1 MVPQPTTTRTLESLP
16 PRPPTPP
23 RESEPAEPEPEPR
36 PRLLRRILSMGLGT
50 KTPPNASPK
59 SSAESASTTAGV
71 STPSDRS
78 HKKVG
83 WSIVDVADDGGA
95 ETPRALNQRTSLSNQ
110 ILRSLPPSSDQKPP
124 KSILKPYNGANLV
137 NTRTA
142 AGFAK
147 DASPL
152 TDQGFAVMLE
162 SVAKQLAGGDRMS
175 RVDAY
180 MSLSGVLK
188 ATENIPDPRALRD
201 KMGLLAQFIQR
212 DMGAV
217 LASGAA
223 DTVLINNALIL
234 LASLF
239 WKTEPLP
246 TDFSVFV
253 LEHAIAAFEDPM
265 VSKDVAKHLMFVVG
279 QQNFSPKIMTPDRA
293 ARVLKATHEVAE
305 HVRGKSIV
313 LGRLGIYRK
322 LLKQAK
328 PALVANNDWLKDMF
342 EDMLV
347 SVKEVRSPVIAFGF
361 EAALQFGTQLK
372 VSRAVV
378 ELFQAPHE
386 KGGKYGNYYAGRLN
400 AAIQAKQDVPSV
412 PQIWSVVTLF
422 LRSRPSQLE
431 HWEFMTPWFQTLQ
444 KCFNSGDPEVK
455 REANFAWNRLV
466 FAIRPDEK
474 TNPRFI
480 KMLHQPFIGQ
490 LNRKNSSK
498 QGKEMFQVTISS
510 ICNLLYYTLNP
521 AASQVQLGLYWDAY
535 VVPLIGKLATATG
548 EQGADKGTP
557 SMDGVEQ
564 AIEILR
570 SLLEPS
576 TQSSATPWKQDR
588 AMAAELVKPSELPSL
603 DSKWVR
609 KNCVRVIDVMEQL
622 LEQRFADL
630 GKAQSPAT
638 ELWRSFLMTVAAAGA
653 KEIKVSNETME
664 CVARIF
670 TMLRRFWQKGP
681 QPAKK
686 NEAMDPAA
694 YLDGM
699 VYLITE
705 SVGVL
710 GILPFTEKKLSVT
723 EQNAFL
729 AVATPSSHRLPKT
742 IKSPLQYLIVL
753 LVEAASDLQCSTTY
767 KAAVR
772 AILNPFYEARTSR
785 TSRFEFCQDLVQC
798 LPEAVRGTDIS
809 PAETVWGV
817 LADMLAQAI
826 NETEDGHSHTT
837 SSSANKQQEGDVLRG
852 IVRVLEYGLTTV
864 VSEGIPHLETLFR
877 AASSYIKAEVGDG
890 GHALCLVDPLARC
903 LGDQLGRTDVRA
915 LAGMCAV
922 LVGDAC
928 YPVDAHSLEAAR
940 RRLWAASTSS
950 PKPATTD
957 PYRYLYGTVNVYL
970 EKCYEE
976 CSGDPASADALLA
989 GATVLIER
997 SPGAHSLDLFAAIG
1011 SGGACWI
1018 GDANAVVKSRSSTSK
1033 AIAAL
1038 WEAIRSQAST
1048 AISGVDSTIALSK
1061 LNALLSAGLN
1071 SKRKPIANSAITLWN
1086 NTFGTQST
1094 LSYPADVAKALA
1106 RLRPVADLKLP
1117 NFPTTYD
1124 EAATPSGPQFI
1135 ESDSDSQA
1143 MSFRLSSRPASR
1155 GVTPYLESSP
1165 LPSHRKTKSPHPS
1178 IEMAKSASK
1187 KRLSTSKR
1195 GKGKRDTTPRLRHED
1210 SQIQFAAIE
1219 SSPTAD
1225 DSQLLTDRQRE
1236 VKERQQE
1243 ETAAMFPDL
1252 RKSPRMKTRRSGER
1266 LELSS
1271 DLPVVE
1277 ATTWGTPSISRVAE
1291 RDDDFITSSPTPRR
1305 GASEGVLGV
1314 GEEADGDVPSSPPKG
1329 DAEGGPSAS
1338 DEFWNVTS
1346 FGSIDSLLL
1355 EQHALGLPE
1364 VVHGEVVE
1372 EDGRSDSSS
1381 ILMQALPLPHNVEA
1395 HEQVD
1400 EPIHESTFS
1409 DALSNLDAIRER
1421 DDVTTDEVFV
1431 DAQSSPQLEAQADLP
1446 SAQSSGRRKR
1456 RRRNR
1461 RGSNA
1466 DVSRGTSASA
1476 SVADDS
1482 AQLPTEQND
1491 EPPAEEV
1498 GGSAAFK
1505 RSLFLNPTSDLD
1517 GDSYA
1522 AVSASPQPSSVPEP
1536 ETRKTRKRRRA
1547 AAVAAEEEQSTPA
1560 TAPRSM
1566 RSMRSSDKL
1575 ARAAVSDEPAAPE
1588 QEEEASIPT
1597 RTRSHARKREI
1608 ASTIPESPIA
1618 AMSAPRETRRRKSP
1632 HGEDEDEDEEVMT
1645 RSQSAKRQRVDRER
1659 EEVRNSHV
1667 SPEPTTENTEAIVID
1682 TTPRSRRS
1690 RRERTSTAKWEESDL
1705 GRRRRRS
1712 RATADDE
1719 EAEAEAEAE
1728 SQMRQSRRSIDL
1740 DAPSAE
1746 VVEDSFVKFE
1756 EGMEGQEDVSMHGA
1770 GEGGVQEAQREGVAS
1785 DEEAEAQIWDGM
1797 AEVREALVGAADRAS
1812 ADAVS
1817 MEPEVVV
1824 ESTPAAEAEA
1834 EAKKEFTG
1842 ATAVAMFKELMEGL
1856 KTGTVSRVE
1865 AMQMEEMVWDFKAE
1879 LYAAERRGRGSAASA
1894 PLLPSIPLSSSL
1906 SGFGLALPRY
1916 NNNHGHHHP
1925 TFPYT
1930 TFPTSASTTTTIK
1943 LLAYTTYTSLQRGSR
1958 QIALRFVLDTTQRDK
1973 AIQINPSYPQ
1983 PPPPHLQPNIAAM
1996 SSTRPKPNNLS
2007 LSATPAQPAA
2017 SATITH
2023 DNGRVTATL
2032 PTGESVEVL
2041 LYGAT
2046 VVSWKDKGGEKLWV
2060 SEGADLSGG
2069 SAVRGGVPLVFPV
2082 FGKSTD
2088 HPATA
2093 ALPQHGFARTS
2104 RWEFLGK
2111 STTESDGKGGDGG
2124 VKLDFGLGPENLS
2137 AEAREAWK
2145 GEFGLIYSVALTR
2158 GALRTSM
2165 LVRNDGGEAWDFQVL
2180 MHTYLRVKDIT
2191 TTTVEGLA
2199 GAPYFDKVTASTSTA
2214 PASPAALSITGE
2226 TDRVYT
2232 PASVETTLTVSAN
2245 GTPAFEIVR
2254 ENFENVVVWNPWEEK
2269 AKGIKDFAPKD
2280 GWKEMLCVEAG
2291 QVAGWTKLEGGD
2303 AWEGGVTIKALL

>member
-1 MVPQPTTTRTLESLP
+1 
-16 PRPPTPP
+16 
-23 RESEPAEPEPEPR
+23 
-36 PRLLRRILSMGLGT
+36 MGLGT

-59 SSAESASTTAGV
+59 SSAESTTTPSV

-78 HKKVG
+78 LKKVG
-83 WSIVDVADDGGA
+83 WSIVDECD
-95 ETPRALNQRTSLSNQ
+95 TPEVLSQSSTRLSNQ

-124 KSILKPYNGANLV
+124 KSILKPYNGSTIPLN
-137 NTRTA
+137 RTSLSFDNKSTEPITD
-142 AGFAK
+142 AGFAI
-147 DASPL
+147 
-152 TDQGFAVMLE
+152 MLE

-188 ATENIPDPRALRD
+188 ATGNLPDPRALRD
-201 KMGLLAQFIQR
+201 KMGLLAQFVQR
-212 DMGAV
+212 DITAQ
-217 LASGAA
+217 LPSGAA

-253 LEHAIAAFEDPM
+253 LEHAIATFEDPQ

-279 QQNFSPKIMTPDRA
+279 QQNFPPKIMTPERA
-293 ARVLKATHEVAE
+293 ARVLKATHEIAE

-386 KGGKYGNYYAGRLN
+386 KGGKYGNYYASRLN
-400 AAIQAKQDVPSV
+400 TAIQTKQDVPSV

-521 AASQVQLGLYWDAY
+521 AASHAQLSLYWDSY
-535 VVPLIGKLATATG
+535 VVPLVGKLATTTT

-557 SMDGVEQ
+557 GLDGVEQ

-588 AMAAELVKPSELPSL
+588 AMAAELVKPNELPSL

-609 KNCVRVIDVMEQL
+609 KNCVPVLDVMEQL

-630 GKAQSPAT
+630 GKAHSPTT

-681 QPAKK
+681 QPAKQR
-686 NEAMDPAA
+686 EVMDPAA

-705 SVGVL
+705 SVSIL
-710 GILPFTEKKLSVT
+710 GILPFTEKKLSIT

-742 IKSPLQYLIVL
+742 IKSPLQYLILL
-753 LVEAASDLQCSTTY
+753 LVEAASDLQCATTY

-798 LPEAVRGTDIS
+798 LPEAVRGSDIS
-809 PAETVWGV
+809 PAETVWCV
-817 LADMLAQAI
+817 LADMLAGAI
-826 NETEDGHSHTT
+826 SEGADDGHSHTP
-837 SSSANKQQEGDVLRG
+837 SSSANKKQEGDVLRG

-864 VSEGIPHLETLFR
+864 VLEGIPHLETLFR
-877 AASSYIKAEVGDG
+877 AASSYIRAEVGDG

-928 YPVDAHSLEAAR
+928 YPVDAQSLEAAR
-940 RRLWAASTSS
+940 RRLWGASTNS
-950 PKPATTD
+950 PKPASTD
-957 PYRYLYGTVNVYL
+957 PYKYLYGTVNVYL

-976 CSGDPASADALLA
+976 CSKDAIGADALLS
-989 GATVLIER
+989 GVTVLIER
-997 SPGAHSLDLFAAIG
+997 CPGANSLDLFAAIG
-1011 SGGACWI
+1011 SGGGCWI
-1018 GDANAVVKSRSSTSK
+1018 QDVNGAVKSRSLTAK
-1033 AIAAL
+1033 AVTAL
-1038 WEAIRSQAST
+1038 WEAIRSQAVT
-1048 AISGVDSTIALSK
+1048 TISGVDSTIALSK
-1061 LNALLSAGLN
+1061 LEALLSAGLN

-1086 NTFGTQST
+1086 TTFGTQST
-1094 LSYPADVAKALA
+1094 LIYPTDVAKALA

-1117 NFPTTYD
+1117 TFPAAYD
-1124 EAATPSGPQFI
+1124 EAATPSGPQFMD
-1135 ESDSDSQA
+1135 SDSDSQA
-1143 MSFRLSSRPASR
+1143 LSFRCSSRPASR
-1155 GVTPYLESSP
+1155 GVTPYMESSP
-1165 LPSHRKTKSPHPS
+1165 LPSHRKAKSPHPS
-1178 IEMAKSASK
+1178 IEMSKSASK
-1187 KRLSTSKR
+1187 KRLSTRASKLSE
-1195 GKGKRDTTPRLRHED
+1195 KKKRDTTPRLRHDD

-1225 DSQLLTDRQRE
+1225 DSQLLTDHQRE

-1243 ETAAMFPDL
+1243 EAAAMFPDL

-1266 LELSS
+1266 LALSS
-1271 DLPVVE
+1271 DLPVTE
-1277 ATTWGTPSISRVAE
+1277 GTTWGTPSISRVAE
-1291 RDDDFITSSPTPRR
+1291 REDDFITSSPTPRR
-1305 GASEGVLGV
+1305 ETSSEGLLGK
-1314 GEEADGDVPSSPPKG
+1314 EEEDDVPSSPPKG
-1329 DAEGGPSAS
+1329 EGEGEGGPSAS

-1355 EQHALGLPE
+1355 EQHALGMPG
-1364 VVHGEVVE
+1364 VVGGE
-1372 EDGRSDSSS
+1372 EDGRSDSESV
-1381 ILMQALPLPHNVEA
+1381 LMQALPLPHNVEST
-1395 HEQVD
+1395 EQG
-1400 EPIHESTFS
+1400 EEITHESTFS

-1421 DDVTTDEVFV
+1421 DVLTTDEVFV
-1431 DAQSSPQLEAQADLP
+1431 DAQSSPLLEAQADLP
-1446 SAQSSGRRKR
+1446 STQGSGRRKR

-1461 RGSNA
+1461 RGSNG
-1466 DVSRGTSASA
+1466 DVSRATSASA
-1476 SVADDS
+1476 SVADES
-1482 AQLPTEQND
+1482 IP
-1491 EPPAEEV
+1491 PPAGQDEARVE
-1498 GGSAAFK
+1498 ADAPPTT
-1505 RSLFLNPTSDLD
+1505 RSRFSLNPPTNIDL
-1517 GDSYA
+1517 SAYT
-1522 AVSASPQPSSVPEP
+1522 ASPQPSPAPEP

-1547 AAVAAEEEQSTPA
+1547 AAAAEKESTPVVE
-1560 TAPRSM
+1560 APRSM

-1575 ARAAVSDEPAAPE
+1575 TRAPAVSEEPAAPE
-1588 QEEEASIPT
+1588 LEEGEEGSIPA
-1597 RTRSHARKREI
+1597 RTRSRVRKREI
-1608 ASTIPESPIA
+1608 SSTIPETPTKA
-1618 AMSAPRETRRRKSP
+1618 TETRRRKSP
-1632 HGEDEDEDEEVMT
+1632 HGEEEDEDVVM
-1645 RSQSAKRQRVDRER
+1645 RSQSAKRQRVDQAG
-1659 EEVRNSHV
+1659 EEVEDSQLAPQ
-1667 SPEPTTENTEAIVID
+1667 SQPEIDDADAIVVD

-1712 RATADDE
+1712 RAVVEDDE
-1719 EAEAEAEAE
+1719 ETD
-1728 SQMRQSRRSIDL
+1728 SQVMRGKSVDLDLNLDL
-1740 DAPSAE
+1740 DAAAGE
-1746 VVEDSFVKFE
+1746 MVEDSFVGADVKGE
-1756 EGMEGQEDVSMHGA
+1756 EEEEEEEERVAEDASMHGA
-1770 GEGGVQEAQREGVAS
+1770 GEGGVTEAQREGVAS
-1785 DEEAEAQIWDGM
+1785 DDEAEAQIWDGM
-1797 AEVREALVGAADRAS
+1797 AEVRESSVS
-1812 ADAVS
+1812 ADVPDPVDAAAA
-1817 MEPEVVV
+1817 EPEVA
-1824 ESTPAAEAEA
+1824 EEAAGEV
-1834 EAKKEFTG
+1834 KKEFTG
-1842 ATAVAMFKELMEGL
+1842 ATAVAVFKELMEGL
-1856 KTGTVSRVE
+1856 RTGTVSRGE

-1879 LYAAERRGRGSAASA
+1879 LYAAERRGRGSAA
-1894 PLLPSIPLSSSL
+1894 
-1906 SGFGLALPRY
+1906 
-1916 NNNHGHHHP
+1916 
-1925 TFPYT
+1925 
-1930 TFPTSASTTTTIK
+1930 
-1943 LLAYTTYTSLQRGSR
+1943 
-1958 QIALRFVLDTTQRDK
+1958 
-1973 AIQINPSYPQ
+1973 
-1983 PPPPHLQPNIAAM
+1983 
-1996 SSTRPKPNNLS
+1996 
-2007 LSATPAQPAA
+2007 
-2017 SATITH
+2017 
-2023 DNGRVTATL
+2023 
-2032 PTGESVEVL
+2032 
-2041 LYGAT
+2041 
-2046 VVSWKDKGGEKLWV
+2046 
-2060 SEGADLSGG
+2060 
-2069 SAVRGGVPLVFPV
+2069 
-2082 FGKSTD
+2082 
-2088 HPATA
+2088 
-2093 ALPQHGFARTS
+2093 
-2104 RWEFLGK
+2104 
-2111 STTESDGKGGDGG
+2111 
-2124 VKLDFGLGPENLS
+2124 
-2137 AEAREAWK
+2137 
-2145 GEFGLIYSVALTR
+2145 
-2158 GALRTSM
+2158 
-2165 LVRNDGGEAWDFQVL
+2165 
-2180 MHTYLRVKDIT
+2180 
-2191 TTTVEGLA
+2191 
-2199 GAPYFDKVTASTSTA
+2199 
-2214 PASPAALSITGE
+2214 
-2226 TDRVYT
+2226 
-2232 PASVETTLTVSAN
+2232 
-2245 GTPAFEIVR
+2245 
-2254 ENFENVVVWNPWEEK
+2254 
-2269 AKGIKDFAPKD
+2269 
-2280 GWKEMLCVEAG
+2280 
-2291 QVAGWTKLEGGD
+2291 
-2303 AWEGGVTIKALL
+2303 

>member
-1 MVPQPTTTRTLESLP
+1 MVLQASGKRSLEKLP

-23 RESEPAEPEPEPR
+23 RESEPVEPR

-59 SSAESASTTAGV
+59 SSAECTV
-71 STPSDRS
+71 QTPSDRS
-78 HKKVG
+78 CKKVG
-83 WSIVDVADDGGA
+83 WSIVDETEEA
-95 ETPRALNQRTSLSNQ
+95 EVLKSTRLSNQ

-124 KSILKPYNGANLV
+124 KSILKPYNGAIPV
-137 NTRTA
+137 NRTLSLDKSA
-142 AGFAK
+142 E
-147 DASPL
+147 PL
-152 TDQGFAVMLE
+152 TDASFAVMLE
-162 SVAKQLAGGDRMS
+162 SVAKQLAGADRMS

-180 MSLSGVLK
+180 MSLSSVLK
-188 ATENIPDPRALRD
+188 ATENIPDPKSLKD

-212 DMGAV
+212 DMTAQ
-217 LASGAA
+217 LASGAP

-253 LEHAIAAFEDPM
+253 LEHAITTFEDPQI
-265 VSKDVAKHLMFVVG
+265 SKDVAKHLMFVIG
-279 QQNFSPKIMTPDRA
+279 QQNFSPKIMTPERA
-293 ARVLKATHEVAE
+293 ARVLKATHEIAE

-322 LLKQAK
+322 LLKQSK
-328 PALVANNDWLKDMF
+328 PSLVANNDWLKDMF

-372 VSRAVV
+372 VSRSVV

-386 KGGKYGNYYAGRLN
+386 KGGKYGNYYASRLN
-400 AAIQAKQDVPSV
+400 TAIQTKQDVPSV

-521 AASQVQLGLYWDAY
+521 SASHAQLSLYWDSY
-535 VVPLIGKLATATG
+535 VVPLIGKLSTTTA
-548 EQGADKGTP
+548 EQGTGAGTP

-570 SLLEPS
+570 SLLEPT

-588 AMAAELVKPSELPSL
+588 AMAADLVKPSELPSL

-609 KNCVRVIDVMEQL
+609 KNCVRVLDVMEQL

-638 ELWRSFLMTVAAAGA
+638 DLWRSFLMTVAAAGA

-670 TMLRRFWQKGP
+670 TMLRRFWQRGP
-681 QPAKK
+681 QPNKLP
-686 NEAMDPAA
+686 EAMDPAA

-705 SVGVL
+705 SVSVL

-742 IKSPLQYLIVL
+742 IKSPIQYLIVL

-767 KAAVR
+767 KAAIR
-772 AILNPFYEARTSR
+772 DILNPFYEARTSR
-785 TSRFEFCQDLVQC
+785 TSRFEFCEDLVQC
-798 LPEAVRGTDIS
+798 LPEAVRGSDIS
-809 PAETVWGV
+809 PAETVWCV

-826 NETEDGHSHTT
+826 GETDDGHSHTP
-837 SSSANKQQEGDVLRG
+837 SSSANKQQDGDVLRG

-877 AASSYIKAEVGDG
+877 AASSYIRAEVGDG

-928 YPVDAHSLEAAR
+928 YPVDAQSLEAAR
-940 RRLWAASTSS
+940 RRLWGASTSS

-957 PYRYLYGTVNVYL
+957 PYKYLYGTVNVYL

-976 CSGDPASADALLA
+976 CSKDGVAADALLA
-989 GATVLIER
+989 GVTVLIER
-997 SPGAHSLDLFAAIG
+997 CPGAHSLDLFAGIG

-1018 GDANAVVKSRSSTSK
+1018 QDANGAVKSRSSTSK
-1033 AIAAL
+1033 AVTSL

-1048 AISGVDSTIALSK
+1048 AIPGVDSTTALSK
-1061 LNALLSAGLN
+1061 LQALLSAGLN

-1086 NTFGTQST
+1086 ATFGSQST
-1094 LSYPADVAKALA
+1094 LTYPPDVAKALA

-1117 NFPTTYD
+1117 TFPTTYD

-1135 ESDSDSQA
+1135 DSDSDSQA
-1143 MSFRLSSRPASR
+1143 LSFRCSSRPASR

-1178 IEMAKSASK
+1178 IELSKSASK
-1187 KRLSTSKR
+1187 KRLSDARASKLR
-1195 GKGKRDTTPRLRHED
+1195 GKGKRDTTPRLRHDD

-1243 ETAAMFPDL
+1243 EAASMFPDL

-1266 LELSS
+1266 LALSS
-1271 DLPVVE
+1271 DLPVAE
-1277 ATTWGTPSISRVAE
+1277 GTTWGTPSISRVAE
-1291 RDDDFITSSPTPRR
+1291 REDDFITSSPTPRR
-1305 GASEGVLGV
+1305 EASEGVLGKE
-1314 GEEADGDVPSSPPKG
+1314 EEADVPSSPPKG
-1329 DAEGGPSAS
+1329 EGEGGPSAS

-1364 VVHGEVVE
+1364 VVHGDVVE
-1372 EDGRSDSSS
+1372 EDGGSDSSS
-1381 ILMQALPLPHNVEA
+1381 IMMQALPLPHNAEP
-1395 HEQVD
+1395 EQLD
-1400 EPIHESTFS
+1400 ETTHESTFS

-1421 DDVTTDEVFV
+1421 DDVTTDDVFV
-1431 DAQSSPQLEAQADLP
+1431 DAQSSPQLQAQADQP
-1446 SAQSSGRRKR
+1446 SAQGSGRRKR

-1461 RGSNA
+1461 RGSNGES
-1466 DVSRGTSASA
+1466 SRGTSASA
-1476 SVADDS
+1476 PAEESV
-1482 AQLPTEQND
+1482 QLPTEQND
-1491 EPPAEEV
+1491 EPPAEEIK
-1498 GGSAAFK
+1498 GSAAIK
-1505 RSLFLNPTSDLD
+1505 RSLFLPDPSGDFD
-1517 GDSYA
+1517 GGAYTA
-1522 AVSASPQPSSVPEP
+1522 ISASTQPSPAPEP

-1547 AAVAAEEEQSTPA
+1547 AAIATEEEQSTPA

-1575 ARAAVSDEPAAPE
+1575 ARAAVSEEPVAPE
-1588 QEEEASIPT
+1588 QEDEGSIPA

-1618 AMSAPRETRRRKSP
+1618 ARSAARETRRRKSP
-1632 HGEDEDEDEEVMT
+1632 HGDDGEEEVET
-1645 RSQSAKRQRVDRER
+1645 RSQSAKRQRVDRAE
-1659 EEVRNSHV
+1659 EEVRNSHL
-1667 SPEPTTENTEAIVID
+1667 SPEPAAEDAEAIVID

-1690 RRERTSTAKWEESDL
+1690 RREKTSTMKWEESDL
-1705 GRRRRRS
+1705 GRRRSGRGRGVIE
-1712 RATADDE
+1712 DDE
-1719 EAEAEAEAE
+1719 VE
-1728 SQMRQSRRSIDL
+1728 SQVRGKSVDL
-1740 DAPSAE
+1740 DLNLGTSSGE

-1756 EGMEGQEDVSMHGA
+1756 GEMNGEEDVSMHGA
-1770 GEGGVQEAQREGVAS
+1770 GEGGVQEAQREGIAS

-1797 AEVREALVGAADRAS
+1797 AEVRESPVS
-1812 ADAVS
+1812 AVAEPEVS
-1817 MEPEVVV
+1817 AEPEVTAEPEVVTEPEV
-1824 ESTPAAEAEA
+1824 AAESTATQEAEA
-1834 EAKKEFTG
+1834 EVKKEFTG

-1879 LYAAERRGRGSAASA
+1879 LYAAERRGRGSAA
-1894 PLLPSIPLSSSL
+1894 
-1906 SGFGLALPRY
+1906 
-1916 NNNHGHHHP
+1916 
-1925 TFPYT
+1925 
-1930 TFPTSASTTTTIK
+1930 
-1943 LLAYTTYTSLQRGSR
+1943 
-1958 QIALRFVLDTTQRDK
+1958 
-1973 AIQINPSYPQ
+1973 
-1983 PPPPHLQPNIAAM
+1983 
-1996 SSTRPKPNNLS
+1996 
-2007 LSATPAQPAA
+2007 
-2017 SATITH
+2017 
-2023 DNGRVTATL
+2023 
-2032 PTGESVEVL
+2032 
-2041 LYGAT
+2041 
-2046 VVSWKDKGGEKLWV
+2046 
-2060 SEGADLSGG
+2060 
-2069 SAVRGGVPLVFPV
+2069 
-2082 FGKSTD
+2082 
-2088 HPATA
+2088 
-2093 ALPQHGFARTS
+2093 
-2104 RWEFLGK
+2104 
-2111 STTESDGKGGDGG
+2111 
-2124 VKLDFGLGPENLS
+2124 
-2137 AEAREAWK
+2137 
-2145 GEFGLIYSVALTR
+2145 
-2158 GALRTSM
+2158 
-2165 LVRNDGGEAWDFQVL
+2165 
-2180 MHTYLRVKDIT
+2180 
-2191 TTTVEGLA
+2191 
-2199 GAPYFDKVTASTSTA
+2199 
-2214 PASPAALSITGE
+2214 
-2226 TDRVYT
+2226 
-2232 PASVETTLTVSAN
+2232 
-2245 GTPAFEIVR
+2245 
-2254 ENFENVVVWNPWEEK
+2254 
-2269 AKGIKDFAPKD
+2269 
-2280 GWKEMLCVEAG
+2280 
-2291 QVAGWTKLEGGD
+2291 
-2303 AWEGGVTIKALL
+2303 

>member
-1 MVPQPTTTRTLESLP
+1 MVLQAGAKRSLSLENLA

-23 RESEPAEPEPEPR
+23 RDSEPVPAAEPR

-59 SSAESASTTAGV
+59 SSAESTTTPSI

-78 HKKVG
+78 LKKVG
-83 WSIVDVADDGGA
+83 WSIVDEEEGV
-95 ETPRALNQRTSLSNQ
+95 LNLSSSRLSNQ

-124 KSILKPYNGANLV
+124 KSILKPYNGSTIPLN
-137 NTRTA
+137 RTSLSFDNKSTEPITDV
-142 AGFAK
+142 GFAI
-147 DASPL
+147 
-152 TDQGFAVMLE
+152 MLE

-188 ATENIPDPRALRD
+188 ATGNLPDPRALRD
-201 KMGLLAQFIQR
+201 KMGLLAQFVQR
-212 DMGAV
+212 DMTAQ
-217 LASGAA
+217 LPSGAA

-253 LEHAIAAFEDPM
+253 LEHAIATFDDPQ

-279 QQNFSPKIMTPDRA
+279 QQNFPPKIMTPDRA
-293 ARVLKATHEVAE
+293 ARVLKATHEIAE

-386 KGGKYGNYYAGRLN
+386 KGGKYGNYYASRLN
-400 AAIQAKQDVPSV
+400 TAIQTKQDVPSV

-521 AASQVQLGLYWDAY
+521 AASHAQLSLYWDSY
-535 VVPLIGKLATATG
+535 VVPLIEKLATTAT
-548 EQGADKGTP
+548 EQGADKGMP
-557 SMDGVEQ
+557 GLDGVEQ

-609 KNCVRVIDVMEQL
+609 KNCVPVLDVMEQL
-622 LEQRFADL
+622 LEQRFLDL

-681 QPAKK
+681 QPAKQR
-686 NEAMDPAA
+686 EAMDSAA

-705 SVGVL
+705 SVSIL
-710 GILPFTEKKLSVT
+710 GILPFTEKKLSIT

-742 IKSPLQYLIVL
+742 IKSPLQYLILL

-767 KAAVR
+767 KTAVR

-798 LPEAVRGTDIS
+798 LPEAVRGSDVY
-809 PAETVWGV
+809 PAETVWSV
-817 LADMLAQAI
+817 LADMLAGAI
-826 NETEDGHSHTT
+826 SEGADDGHSHTP

-864 VSEGIPHLETLFR
+864 VLEGIPHLETLFR
-877 AASSYIKAEVGDG
+877 AASSYIRAEVGDG

-928 YPVDAHSLEAAR
+928 YPVDAQSLEAAR
-940 RRLWAASTSS
+940 RRLWGTSTNS

-957 PYRYLYGTVNVYL
+957 PYKYLYGTVNVYL

-976 CSGDPASADALLA
+976 CSKDAIGADALLS
-989 GATVLIER
+989 GVTVLIER
-997 SPGAHSLDLFAAIG
+997 CPGADSLDLFAAIG
-1011 SGGACWI
+1011 GGGGCWI
-1018 GDANAVVKSRSSTSK
+1018 QDVNGAVKSRSSTGK
-1033 AIAAL
+1033 AVTAL

-1048 AISGVDSTIALSK
+1048 TISGVDSGVDSTIALSK
-1061 LNALLSAGLN
+1061 LGALLSAGLN

-1086 NTFGTQST
+1086 ATFGTQST
-1094 LSYPADVAKALA
+1094 LTYPPDVAKALA

-1117 NFPTTYD
+1117 NFPAAYD

-1135 ESDSDSQA
+1135 DSDSDSQA
-1143 MSFRLSSRPASR
+1143 MSFRCSSRPASR

-1165 LPSHRKTKSPHPS
+1165 LASHRKAKSPHPS
-1178 IEMAKSASK
+1178 IELSKSASK
-1187 KRLSTSKR
+1187 KRFSTRASKLSEK
-1195 GKGKRDTTPRLRHED
+1195 KKRDTTPRLRHDD

-1219 SSPTAD
+1219 SSPTAE
-1225 DSQLLTDRQRE
+1225 DSQLLTDHQRE

-1243 ETAAMFPDL
+1243 EAAAMFPDL

-1266 LELSS
+1266 LALSS
-1271 DLPVVE
+1271 DLPVTE
-1277 ATTWGTPSISRVAE
+1277 GTTWGTPSISRVGE
-1291 RDDDFITSSPTPRR
+1291 REDDFITSSPTPRR
-1305 GASEGVLGV
+1305 ETSAEGLLGK
-1314 GEEADGDVPSSPPKG
+1314 EEEGDVPSSPPKG
-1329 DAEGGPSAS
+1329 EVEGGPSAS

-1355 EQHALGLPE
+1355 EQHALGLPG
-1364 VVHGEVVE
+1364 VVGGE
-1372 EDGRSDSSS
+1372 EDGRSDSESF
-1381 ILMQALPLPHNVEA
+1381 LMQALPLPHNVEPA
-1395 HEQVD
+1395 EQG
-1400 EPIHESTFS
+1400 EEITHESTFS

-1421 DDVTTDEVFV
+1421 DDLTTDEVFV
-1431 DAQSSPQLEAQADLP
+1431 DAQSSPLLEAQADLP
-1446 SAQSSGRRKR
+1446 STQSSGRRKR

-1461 RGSNA
+1461 RGSNG
-1466 DVSRGTSASA
+1466 DVSRGTSASV
-1476 SVADDS
+1476 SVADESVAPAVEQDETR
-1482 AQLPTEQND
+1482 AEADAPPTT
-1491 EPPAEEV
+1491 
-1498 GGSAAFK
+1498 SSRF
-1505 RSLFLNPTSDLD
+1505 SLTPSTGFDHTT
-1517 GDSYA
+1517 YT
-1522 AVSASPQPSSVPEP
+1522 ASPQPSPAPEP

-1547 AAVAAEEEQSTPA
+1547 AAAAEKESTPVVQ
-1560 TAPRSM
+1560 APRSM
-1566 RSMRSSDKL
+1566 RSMRISDKL
-1575 ARAAVSDEPAAPE
+1575 TRAAAVSEEPVLLE
-1588 QEEEASIPT
+1588 QEQEQQEEEEGSIPA
-1597 RTRSHARKREI
+1597 RTRSRVRKREI
-1608 ASTIPESPIA
+1608 SSTIPETPTKA
-1618 AMSAPRETRRRKSP
+1618 TETRRRKSP
-1632 HGEDEDEDEEVMT
+1632 HDEEEDEDVVM
-1645 RSQSAKRQRVDRER
+1645 RSQSAKRQRV
-1659 EEVRNSHV
+1659 EEVLEEVEDSQLAAE
-1667 SPEPTTENTEAIVID
+1667 PERDDAELIIVD

-1712 RATADDE
+1712 RAMVEDDDE
-1719 EAEAEAEAE
+1719 TD
-1728 SQMRQSRRSIDL
+1728 SQVMRGKSVDL
-1740 DAPSAE
+1740 DLNLNLDLDTASGE
-1746 VVEDSFVKFE
+1746 MVEDSFVGTDVKGE
-1756 EGMEGQEDVSMHGA
+1756 EAEDVSMHGA
-1770 GEGGVQEAQREGVAS
+1770 GEGGVTEAQREGVAS
-1785 DEEAEAQIWDGM
+1785 DDEAEAQIWDGM
-1797 AEVREALVGAADRAS
+1797 AEVRESSVSAAA
-1812 ADAVS
+1812 A
-1817 MEPEVVV
+1817 EPEVVII
-1824 ESTPAAEAEA
+1824 EPEIAEEQAADD

-1856 KTGTVSRVE
+1856 RTGTVSRGE

-1879 LYAAERRGRGSAASA
+1879 LYAAERRGRGSAA
-1894 PLLPSIPLSSSL
+1894 
-1906 SGFGLALPRY
+1906 
-1916 NNNHGHHHP
+1916 
-1925 TFPYT
+1925 
-1930 TFPTSASTTTTIK
+1930 
-1943 LLAYTTYTSLQRGSR
+1943 
-1958 QIALRFVLDTTQRDK
+1958 
-1973 AIQINPSYPQ
+1973 
-1983 PPPPHLQPNIAAM
+1983 
-1996 SSTRPKPNNLS
+1996 
-2007 LSATPAQPAA
+2007 
-2017 SATITH
+2017 
-2023 DNGRVTATL
+2023 
-2032 PTGESVEVL
+2032 
-2041 LYGAT
+2041 
-2046 VVSWKDKGGEKLWV
+2046 
-2060 SEGADLSGG
+2060 
-2069 SAVRGGVPLVFPV
+2069 
-2082 FGKSTD
+2082 
-2088 HPATA
+2088 
-2093 ALPQHGFARTS
+2093 
-2104 RWEFLGK
+2104 
-2111 STTESDGKGGDGG
+2111 
-2124 VKLDFGLGPENLS
+2124 
-2137 AEAREAWK
+2137 
-2145 GEFGLIYSVALTR
+2145 
-2158 GALRTSM
+2158 
-2165 LVRNDGGEAWDFQVL
+2165 
-2180 MHTYLRVKDIT
+2180 
-2191 TTTVEGLA
+2191 
-2199 GAPYFDKVTASTSTA
+2199 
-2214 PASPAALSITGE
+2214 
-2226 TDRVYT
+2226 
-2232 PASVETTLTVSAN
+2232 
-2245 GTPAFEIVR
+2245 
-2254 ENFENVVVWNPWEEK
+2254 
-2269 AKGIKDFAPKD
+2269 
-2280 GWKEMLCVEAG
+2280 
-2291 QVAGWTKLEGGD
+2291 
-2303 AWEGGVTIKALL
+2303 

>member
-1 MVPQPTTTRTLESLP
+1 MVPQPSTTRSLESLP

-23 RESEPAEPEPEPR
+23 RDSLPAEPR

-59 SSAESASTTAGV
+59 SSVESIAV
-71 STPSDRS
+71 ETPSDRS

-83 WSIVDVADDGGA
+83 WSIVDDDCA
-95 ETPRALNQRTSLSNQ
+95 ETPGVLSQRTSASRERV
-110 ILRSLPPSSDQKPP
+110 LRSLPPSSGQKAP
-124 KSILKPYNGANLV
+124 KSILKPYNGASIPV
-137 NTRTA
+137 ARSA
-142 AGFAK
+142 AGFDTA
-147 DASPL
+147 AEPL
-152 TDQGFAVMLE
+152 TDEGFAEMLE

-188 ATENIPDPRALRD
+188 ATGDIPDARALRD

-212 DMGAV
+212 DMTAQ

-246 TDFSVFV
+246 ADFSVFV
-253 LEHAIAAFEDPM
+253 LEHAIAAFEDPG

-279 QQNFSPKIMTPDRA
+279 QQNFSAKIMTPERA
-293 ARVLKATHEVAE
+293 ARVLKATHGVAE

-328 PALVANNDWLKDMF
+328 PALVANNDWLKDVF

-400 AAIQAKQDVPSV
+400 AAIQTKQDVPSV

-490 LNRKNSSK
+490 LNRKNTSK

-521 AASQVQLGLYWDAY
+521 TASHAQLSLYWDSY
-535 VVPLIGKLATATG
+535 VVPLIGKLSTTTSDQG
-548 EQGADKGTP
+548 EDQGTQ

-564 AIEILR
+564 AIEILH

-576 TQSSATPWKQDR
+576 TQSPATPWKQDR
-588 AMAAELVKPSELPSL
+588 AMSAELVKPSELPSL

-609 KNCVRVIDVMEQL
+609 KNCVRVLDVMEQL

-630 GKAQSPAT
+630 GRARSHPT
-638 ELWRSFLMTVAAAGA
+638 ELWRSFLVTVAAAGA

-681 QPAKK
+681 QPAKQG
-686 NEAMDPAA
+686 ETMDPAA

-699 VYLITE
+699 VYLVTE
-705 SVGVL
+705 SVCIL

-753 LVEAASDLQCSTTY
+753 LVEAAADLQCSTTY

-798 LPEAVRGTDIS
+798 LPEAVRGSDIH
-809 PAETVWGV
+809 PAETVWCV

-826 NETEDGHSHTT
+826 NETEDGHSHTP
-837 SSSANKQQEGDVLRG
+837 SSSANNKQQEGDILRG

-877 AASSYIKAEVGDG
+877 AASSYIRTEVGDG

-903 LGDQLGRTDVRA
+903 LANQLGRTDVRA

-928 YPVDAHSLEAAR
+928 YPVDAQSLEAAR
-940 RRLWAASTSS
+940 RRLWGASTSS

-957 PYRYLYGTVNVYL
+957 PYRHLYDTVNMYL

-976 CSGDPASADALLA
+976 CSADPVAADALLA

-997 SPGAHSLDLFAAIG
+997 CPGAHSLDLFAAIG
-1011 SGGACWI
+1011 RGGASWI
-1018 GDANAVVKSRSSTSK
+1018 GDVKGVVKSRSSTSK
-1033 AIAAL
+1033 AITGL

-1048 AISGVDSTIALSK
+1048 AISGVDGTIALSK

-1086 NTFGTQST
+1086 TTFGTQST
-1094 LSYPADVAKALA
+1094 ISYPPDVGKALA

-1117 NFPTTYD
+1117 NFPTAYD

-1178 IEMAKSASK
+1178 IELSKSASK
-1187 KRLSTSKR
+1187 KRLSTSKLR
-1195 GKGKRDTTPRLRHED
+1195 GKGKRDTTPRLRHDD

-1219 SSPTAD
+1219 SSPPAAADGDD

-1236 VKERQQE
+1236 VKERQHE
-1243 ETAAMFPDL
+1243 EAAAMFPDL
-1252 RKSPRMKTRRSGER
+1252 RKSPRRMKTRRSGER
-1266 LELSS
+1266 LALSS
-1271 DLPVVE
+1271 DLPVAGE
-1277 ATTWGTPSISRVAE
+1277 AAWGTPSVGRVGE
-1291 RDDDFITSSPTPRR
+1291 GEDDFITSSPTPRR
-1305 GASEGVLGV
+1305 GASEGVLGM
-1314 GEEADGDVPSSPPKG
+1314 EDGDVPSSPPKG
-1329 DAEGGPSAS
+1329 EGEGGPSAS

-1372 EDGRSDSSS
+1372 EDGGSDGSS
-1381 ILMQALPLPHNVEA
+1381 ILMQALPLPHNGESP
-1395 HEQVD
+1395 EQVD

-1421 DDVTTDEVFV
+1421 DDLTTDEVFV
-1431 DAQSSPQLEAQADLP
+1431 DAQSSPQLEAQADQP

-1461 RGSNA
+1461 RGSTT

-1476 SVADDS
+1476 SIADES
-1482 AQLPTEQND
+1482 VQLPTEQND
-1491 EPPAEEV
+1491 EPPTEEPR
-1498 GGSAAFK
+1498 GSAAFK
-1505 RSLFLNPTSDLD
+1505 RSLFLLNPSADLQD
-1517 GDSYA
+1517 GVYTG
-1522 AVSASPQPSSVPEP
+1522 VSASPQPSPAPEP
-1536 ETRKTRKRRRA
+1536 ETRKTRKRRRGTA
-1547 AAVAAEEEQSTPA
+1547 GAEQQSTPVE
-1560 TAPRSM
+1560 APRSM

-1575 ARAAVSDEPAAPE
+1575 ARAVVPEEPVVPE
-1588 QEEEASIPT
+1588 PEEESIPA

-1618 AMSAPRETRRRKSP
+1618 TRSAEMETRRRKSP
-1632 HGEDEDEDEEVMT
+1632 HSENEEEEVVT
-1645 RSQSAKRQRVDRER
+1645 RSQSAKRQRVDREE

-1667 SPEPTTENTEAIVID
+1667 SPEPTTEDTEAMVID

-1690 RRERTSTAKWEESDL
+1690 RRERTSTAKWEESEL

-1712 RATADDE
+1712 RAMADDDE
-1719 EAEAEAEAE
+1719 EE
-1728 SQMRQSRRSIDL
+1728 SQVRESRKSVDL
-1740 DAPSAE
+1740 DAVPAE

-1756 EGMEGQEDVSMHGA
+1756 EGVEGEEDVSMHGA
-1770 GEGGVQEAQREGVAS
+1770 GEGGVQQDEQRGVAE

-1797 AEVREALVGAADRAS
+1797 AEVRESSVDVDAAGPAP
-1812 ADAVS
+1812 ADAAAAGS
-1817 MEPEVVV
+1817 EVVV
-1824 ESTPAAEAEA
+1824 ESTPVAEDEV
-1834 EAKKEFTG
+1834 EMEENKEFSG
-1842 ATAVAMFKELMEGL
+1842 ATAVAMFKELMERL

-1879 LYAAERRGRGSAASA
+1879 LYAAERRGRGSAA
-1894 PLLPSIPLSSSL
+1894 
-1906 SGFGLALPRY
+1906 
-1916 NNNHGHHHP
+1916 
-1925 TFPYT
+1925 
-1930 TFPTSASTTTTIK
+1930 
-1943 LLAYTTYTSLQRGSR
+1943 
-1958 QIALRFVLDTTQRDK
+1958 
-1973 AIQINPSYPQ
+1973 
-1983 PPPPHLQPNIAAM
+1983 
-1996 SSTRPKPNNLS
+1996 
-2007 LSATPAQPAA
+2007 
-2017 SATITH
+2017 
-2023 DNGRVTATL
+2023 
-2032 PTGESVEVL
+2032 
-2041 LYGAT
+2041 
-2046 VVSWKDKGGEKLWV
+2046 
-2060 SEGADLSGG
+2060 
-2069 SAVRGGVPLVFPV
+2069 
-2082 FGKSTD
+2082 
-2088 HPATA
+2088 
-2093 ALPQHGFARTS
+2093 
-2104 RWEFLGK
+2104 
-2111 STTESDGKGGDGG
+2111 
-2124 VKLDFGLGPENLS
+2124 
-2137 AEAREAWK
+2137 
-2145 GEFGLIYSVALTR
+2145 
-2158 GALRTSM
+2158 
-2165 LVRNDGGEAWDFQVL
+2165 
-2180 MHTYLRVKDIT
+2180 
-2191 TTTVEGLA
+2191 
-2199 GAPYFDKVTASTSTA
+2199 
-2214 PASPAALSITGE
+2214 
-2226 TDRVYT
+2226 
-2232 PASVETTLTVSAN
+2232 
-2245 GTPAFEIVR
+2245 
-2254 ENFENVVVWNPWEEK
+2254 
-2269 AKGIKDFAPKD
+2269 
-2280 GWKEMLCVEAG
+2280 
-2291 QVAGWTKLEGGD
+2291 
-2303 AWEGGVTIKALL
+2303 

>member
-1 MVPQPTTTRTLESLP
+1 MVLQAGGKRSLEALPT
-16 PRPPTPP
+16 RPPTPP
-23 RESEPAEPEPEPR
+23 RESSQQPPEPR

-59 SSAESASTTAGV
+59 SSAESTTV
-71 STPSDRS
+71 ETPSDRS

-83 WSIVDVADDGGA
+83 WSIIADAHDDDETGSPIDVLGQS
-95 ETPRALNQRTSLSNQ
+95 TRLSNQ

-124 KSILKPYNGANLV
+124 KSILKPYNGAIPV
-137 NTRTA
+137 NRTA
-142 AGFAK
+142 GFDKSAE
-147 DASPL
+147 PL
-152 TDQGFAVMLE
+152 TNAAFADMLE
-162 SVAKQLAGGDRMS
+162 SVAKQLAGADRMS

-180 MSLSGVLK
+180 MSLSSVLK
-188 ATENIPDPRALRD
+188 ATENIPDPKSLRD

-212 DMGAV
+212 DMTAQ
-217 LASGAA
+217 LASGAP

-246 TDFSVFV
+246 FDFSVFV
-253 LEHAIAAFEDPM
+253 LEHAIATFEDPQ

-279 QQNFSPKIMTPDRA
+279 QQNFSPKIMTPERA
-293 ARVLKATHEVAE
+293 ARVLKATHEIAE

-322 LLKQAK
+322 LLKQSK
-328 PALVANNDWLKDMF
+328 PSLVANNDWLKDMF

-400 AAIQAKQDVPSV
+400 STIQAKQDVASV

-521 AASQVQLGLYWDAY
+521 SASHVQLSLYWDSY
-535 VVPLIGKLATATG
+535 VVPLIGKLSTTTA
-548 EQGADKGTP
+548 EQGVVPGL
-557 SMDGVEQ
+557 DGVEQ

-588 AMAAELVKPSELPSL
+588 AMAAELVKPNELPSL

-609 KNCVRVIDVMEQL
+609 KNCVRVLDVMESL
-622 LEQRFADL
+622 LEQRFAEL
-630 GKAQSPAT
+630 GKSESPAT

-670 TMLRRFWQKGP
+670 TMLRRFWQKGSN
-681 QPAKK
+681 KLS
-686 NEAMDPAA
+686 EATDSAS

-705 SVGVL
+705 SVSVL

-723 EQNAFL
+723 DQNAFM

-742 IKSPLQYLIVL
+742 IKSPIQYLIVL

-772 AILNPFYEARTSR
+772 AILNPFYEARTTR

-809 PAETVWGV
+809 PSEAVWCV

-826 NETEDGHSHTT
+826 GETDDGHSHTP

-852 IVRVLEYGLTTV
+852 IVRVLEYGLTSV
-864 VSEGIPHLETLFR
+864 VSEGIPHLETLFH
-877 AASSYIKAEVGDG
+877 AASRYIRAEVGDG

-903 LGDQLGRTDVRA
+903 LGDQLGRTEIRA
-915 LAGMCAV
+915 LSGMCAV

-928 YPVDAHSLEAAR
+928 YPVDAQSLEAAR
-940 RRLWAASTSS
+940 RRLWGASTNS

-957 PYRYLYGTVNVYL
+957 PYKYLYGTVNMYL
-970 EKCYEE
+970 VKSYEE
-976 CSGDPASADALLA
+976 DPIGADSLLE
-989 GATVLIER
+989 GTTVLIER
-997 SPGAHSLDLFAAIG
+997 CPGAHSLDLFAVIG
-1011 SGGACWI
+1011 SGVACWI
-1018 GDANAVVKSRSSTSK
+1018 EDANAVVKSRTTTARAVTS
-1033 AIAAL
+1033 L
-1038 WEAIRSQAST
+1038 WEAIRSQASN
-1048 AISGVDSTIALSK
+1048 AIPGVDSTTALSK
-1061 LNALLSAGLN
+1061 LEAVLCAGLKT
-1071 SKRKPIANSAITLWN
+1071 KRKPIANSAITLWN
-1086 NTFGTQST
+1086 TSFGTQST
-1094 LSYPADVAKALA
+1094 LSYPPELAKALA

-1135 ESDSDSQA
+1135 ESDSDSQQP
-1143 MSFRLSSRPASR
+1143 SFRLSSRPASR

-1165 LPSHRKTKSPHPS
+1165 LPSHRKSKSPHPTA
-1178 IEMAKSASK
+1178 IELSKSAAK
-1187 KRLSTSKR
+1187 KRLSTETRSSKR
-1195 GKGKRDTTPRLRHED
+1195 GKGKRDTTPRLRHDD
-1210 SQIQFAAIE
+1210 SQIQFAAVE
-1219 SSPTAD
+1219 SSPTPD
-1225 DSQLLTDRQRE
+1225 DSQLLTDHQRE

-1243 ETAAMFPDL
+1243 EAAAMFPDL
-1252 RKSPRMKTRRSGER
+1252 RKSPRMKTRRSGEK
-1266 LELSS
+1266 LALSS
-1271 DLPVVE
+1271 DLPLSTAESRV
-1277 ATTWGTPSISRVAE
+1277 GTPLVGRVGE
-1291 RDDDFITSSPTPRR
+1291 REDDFITSSPTPRR
-1305 GASEGVLGV
+1305 EASEGVLGK
-1314 GEEADGDVPSSPPKG
+1314 EEEGDVPSSPPKA
-1329 DAEGGPSAS
+1329 DVEAGPSAS

-1364 VVHGEVVE
+1364 VVHADVVE

-1381 ILMQALPLPHNVEA
+1381 IMMHALPLPHNVEA
-1395 HEQVD
+1395 PEKID
-1400 EPIHESTFS
+1400 ETMQESTFS
-1409 DALSNLDAIRER
+1409 DALSNLDTIRER

-1431 DAQSSPQLEAQADLP
+1431 DAQSSPQIQAQADQP
-1446 SAQSSGRRKR
+1446 SAQGSSQHKR

-1461 RGSNA
+1461 RGSNGET
-1466 DVSRGTSASA
+1466 SRATSASA
-1476 SVADDS
+1476 SVADEN
-1482 AQLPTEQND
+1482 AQLQTEQND
-1491 EPPAEEV
+1491 EPPAEETK
-1498 GGSAAFK
+1498 GTAAAK
-1505 RSLFLNPTSDLD
+1505 RNLFRLNAAAGFDRSP
-1517 GDSYA
+1517 YA
-1522 AVSASPQPSSVPEP
+1522 ISPQPSPVPEP

-1547 AAVAAEEEQSTPA
+1547 AAAAEQESTPA

-1566 RSMRSSDKL
+1566 RSMRSSDKQTRV
-1575 ARAAVSDEPAAPE
+1575 AEGTPVPE
-1588 QEEEASIPT
+1588 VEEEKEGSIPA

-1608 ASTIPESPIA
+1608 ASTIPETPTA
-1618 AMSAPRETRRRKSP
+1618 VRETRRRKSP
-1632 HGEDEDEDEEVMT
+1632 HDEEAP
-1645 RSQSAKRQRVDRER
+1645 SPSKSAKRQRVDSAGA
-1659 EEVRNSHV
+1659 EVEYSQLATG
-1667 SPEPTTENTEAIVID
+1667 PATEDADEVVVD

-1705 GRRRRRS
+1705 GRRRRS
-1712 RATADDE
+1712 RAADGDE
-1719 EAEAEAEAE
+1719 EVEM
-1728 SQMRQSRRSIDL
+1728 QRRVSRKSVDL
-1740 DAPSAE
+1740 DLDLDTTSGE

-1756 EGMEGQEDVSMHGA
+1756 GEEKGDEDEDVSMQ
-1770 GEGGVQEAQREGVAS
+1770 GVHEAQREGVAS

-1797 AEVREALVGAADRAS
+1797 AEARLSSEPAGVSEAVEDAAA
-1812 ADAVS
+1812 AEA
-1817 MEPEVVV
+1817 EVAA
-1824 ESTPAAEAEA
+1824 ESTPAGEAAAEV
-1834 EAKKEFTG
+1834 KKEFTG

-1856 KTGTVSRVE
+1856 KNGTVSRGE

-1879 LYAAERRGRGSAASA
+1879 LYAAERRGRGSAA
-1894 PLLPSIPLSSSL
+1894 
-1906 SGFGLALPRY
+1906 
-1916 NNNHGHHHP
+1916 
-1925 TFPYT
+1925 
-1930 TFPTSASTTTTIK
+1930 
-1943 LLAYTTYTSLQRGSR
+1943 
-1958 QIALRFVLDTTQRDK
+1958 
-1973 AIQINPSYPQ
+1973 
-1983 PPPPHLQPNIAAM
+1983 
-1996 SSTRPKPNNLS
+1996 
-2007 LSATPAQPAA
+2007 
-2017 SATITH
+2017 
-2023 DNGRVTATL
+2023 
-2032 PTGESVEVL
+2032 
-2041 LYGAT
+2041 
-2046 VVSWKDKGGEKLWV
+2046 
-2060 SEGADLSGG
+2060 
-2069 SAVRGGVPLVFPV
+2069 
-2082 FGKSTD
+2082 
-2088 HPATA
+2088 
-2093 ALPQHGFARTS
+2093 
-2104 RWEFLGK
+2104 
-2111 STTESDGKGGDGG
+2111 
-2124 VKLDFGLGPENLS
+2124 
-2137 AEAREAWK
+2137 
-2145 GEFGLIYSVALTR
+2145 
-2158 GALRTSM
+2158 
-2165 LVRNDGGEAWDFQVL
+2165 
-2180 MHTYLRVKDIT
+2180 
-2191 TTTVEGLA
+2191 
-2199 GAPYFDKVTASTSTA
+2199 
-2214 PASPAALSITGE
+2214 
-2226 TDRVYT
+2226 
-2232 PASVETTLTVSAN
+2232 
-2245 GTPAFEIVR
+2245 
-2254 ENFENVVVWNPWEEK
+2254 
-2269 AKGIKDFAPKD
+2269 
-2280 GWKEMLCVEAG
+2280 
-2291 QVAGWTKLEGGD
+2291 
-2303 AWEGGVTIKALL
+2303 